1 MKEVDMFDD
10 LKRVNEAKQQEM
22 EDARKA
28 AEARCIQ
35 LVQERADTIK
45 NLDKMVVE
53 ILEELG

>member
-1 MKEVDMFDD
+1 MFDD